1 MAIETIVMEN
11 GGDAPAEAAARTAQ
25 ADGAI
30 IAMLRELLFEQRDV
44 ITRLLEHQ
52 QQQHQHQQQHARSTT
67 PTDPGPAAELI
78 EQYRRIQRALAL
90 ID

>member
-1 MAIETIVMEN
+1 METVVVEN
-11 GGDAPAEAAARTAQ
+11 GDSPPEARRTEQGDAAM
-25 ADGAI
+25 

-52 QQQHQHQQQHARSTT
+52 QQQHQHHQQHARST

-78 EQYRRIQRALAL
+78 AQYRRIQRALGL